1 MTNTVVDIE
10 LNKQRMFKYKSLSA
24 AFSYPDSKLFDFF
37 PELSGERE
45 GLVRE
50 YDCLFRVKEIWL
62 YGTEYISEHEFQR
75 SNYLADISGFYKA
88 FGVEVNSDRPDS
100 LEAVLEFMHYLIY
113 KEINA
118 PSAEKAEICLDAQK
132 KFLNEYVGPMARAIA
147 QKVIDQTQSQFYKTI
162 SLEMEEFLAEEE
174 KILKK

>member
-1 MTNTVVDIE
+1 MIAELE
-10 LNKQRMFKYKSLSA
+10 LNKERLSKYKSLA
-24 AFSYPDSKLFDFF
+24 VAFSYPDSKLFDFF

-50 YDCLFRVKEIWL
+50 YDRLFRAEEIWL

-75 SNYLADISGFYKA
+75 SNYLADISGFYRA
-88 FGVEVNSDRPDS
+88 FGVEIKSDRPDS
-100 LEAVLEFMHYLIY
+100 LEAILEFMHYLIY

-118 PSAEKAEICLDAQK
+118 PSTEKAEICLDAQR
-132 KFLNEYVGPMARAIA
+132 KFFNEYVSLMAKAIA
-147 QKVIDQTQSQFYKTI
+147 QKVIAQTQSSFYKTI
-162 SLEMEEFLAEEE
+162 SLEMQEFLSEEE

>member
-1 MTNTVVDIE
+1 MVAELE
-10 LNKQRMFKYKSLSA
+10 LNKERLSKYKSLA
-24 AFSYPDSKLFDFF
+24 VAFSYPQGGFFDFF

-50 YDCLFRVKEIWL
+50 YDRLFRVKEIWL
-62 YGTEYISEHEFQR
+62 YGTEYISKHEFQR

-88 FGVEVNSDRPDS
+88 FGVEIKSDRPDS

-132 KFLNEYVGPMARAIA
+132 KFLNEYVSPMARAIA
-147 QKVIDQTQSQFYKTI
+147 QKVIDQTQSSFYKTI
-162 SLEMEEFLAEEE
+162 SLEMQEFLAEEE

>member
-1 MTNTVVDIE
+1 MAAQLE
-10 LNKQRMFKYKSLSA
+10 LNKERLSKYKSLA
-24 AFSYPDSKLFDFF
+24 VAFSYPDQKFFDFF
-37 PELSGERE
+37 PELSGEKE

-50 YDCLFRVKEIWL
+50 YDRLFRVKEIWL
-62 YGTEYISEHEFQR
+62 YGTEYISQNEFQR

-88 FGVEVNSDRPDS
+88 FGVEINSDRPDS
-100 LEAVLEFMHYLIY
+100 LEACLEFMHYLIY

-132 KFLNEYVGPMARAIA
+132 KFLNEYVSPMVRAIA
-147 QKVIDQTQSQFYKTI
+147 EKVIAQTQVSFYKTI
-162 SLEMEEFLAEEE
+162 VLEMQEFLAEEE

>member
-1 MTNTVVDIE
+1 MTNTVVEIE
-10 LNKQRMFKYKSLSA
+10 VNKKRMFQYKTLA
-24 AFSYPDSKLFDFF
+24 VAFSYPDKKFFDFF
-37 PELSGERE
+37 PELSGEKDTF
-45 GLVRE
+45 LRE
-50 YDCLFRVKEIWL
+50 YDRLFRAKEIWL

-88 FGVEVNSDRPDS
+88 FGVEIKSDRPDS

-118 PSAEKAEICLDAQK
+118 PSAEKARICIYAQR
-132 KFLNEYVGPMARAIA
+132 KFFNEYVSPMAKAIA
-147 QKVIDQTQSQFYKTI
+147 EKVIAQTQDSFYRTI
-162 SLEMEEFLAEEE
+162 VLEMREFLAEEE